1 MAKKATQ
8 VPKGKK
14 ARLRAAE
21 AMAATP
27 ASKPAAPSESQPAP
41 AKAAPTA
48 KRTPAPTAA
57 ASTRSQP
64 KTKAKTIP
72 KAAAATAPVAP
83 TPAAPTPGAPTPA
96 ALARPAKTR
105 AAKTPPAKTPPRP
118 ASKAPPRAAPAAA
131 PSRPRRRQQAAS
143 TPARRP
149 GPDSSPEFAV
159 SDQARAANSRKAQ
172 AQAETHAAAQAKTES
187 QTQLL
192 DPMKMLTPEQL
203 RTMEALSLNLA
214 KAAVTAQGAIA
225 ESALRQAERPAALSA
240 DPFHVG
246 PAMVDVMSKLAN
258 QPQNM
263 MRAQADLFNRYME
276 LWSATSRRIYGQE
289 TQPVVEPA
297 RGDKRFNDPEWRDNL
312 VFDVMKQSY
321 LVTSNWLND
330 LVTHVDGVDPMSRR
344 RVEFFTKALT
354 DAFSPS
360 NFLISNPAALRK
372 AVETHGESIL
382 KGAENFASDL
392 ARGGGQLAISQTEF
406 EQFKVGENVAT
417 APGKVVFRN
426 ALFELLQFSP
436 TTETVCEIPLL
447 IFPPWIN
454 KFYILD
460 LRPENSM
467 IRWLTAQGI
476 TVFVTSWV
484 NPDPALATKSLED
497 YMAEGFYEA
506 VRQVKRQC
514 KVEQVNTVGY
524 CIGGTALACTL
535 SHMAAH
541 GDTSIRSATFFAAQQ
556 DFAEAGDLMMFTN
569 EEWLKDLERRMDAA
583 GGVLPGSAMAETFNM
598 LRANDLIWSF
608 FVNNYLM
615 GKDPTPF
622 DLLFWNSDQ
631 TRMPKTLHMQYLRRF
646 YQENALSAGTLEL
659 DGVRLDP
666 KAITQPVYVQASRDD
681 HIAPMRSVFRGA
693 HLFGGPTIMTLA
705 GSGHIAGV
713 INHPD
718 ARKYQH
724 WTNDALPDTLEAWQ
738 AGAVEHPGSWWP
750 HWLGWLK
757 PLSGRQVPARD
768 PARGPLKAL
777 GDAPGEYVKV
787 RSDAA

>member
-8 VPKGKK
+8 GPKGKK
-14 ARLRAAE
+14 ARSRSESAASDVSV
-21 AMAATP
+21 AMATV
-27 ASKPAAPSESQPAP
+27 KP
-41 AKAAPTA
+41 AKAAKAVAPAA
-48 KRTPAPTAA
+48 KAPAAKGPTPAPPAA
-57 ASTRSQP
+57 
-64 KTKAKTIP
+64 KAKP
-72 KAAAATAPVAP
+72 ASAAKT
-83 TPAAPTPGAPTPA
+83 
-96 ALARPAKTR
+96 ARPAV
-105 AAKTPPAKTPPRP
+105 PAKGPEQSRRP
-118 ASKAPPRAAPAAA
+118 AAVSVAAPAA
-131 PSRPRRRQQAAS
+131 RPRRPKTAAIR
-143 TPARRP
+143 PPRRATAP
-149 GPDSSPEFAV
+149 SSPEFAI
-159 SDQARAANSRKAQ
+159 SDAARTANSQTAKAHAASQAAAKARA
-172 AQAETHAAAQAKTES
+172 EAATS
-187 QTQLL
+187 PV
-192 DPMKMLTPEQL
+192 DPIKLLTPEQL

-225 ESALRQAERPAALSA
+225 ESALRQAERPAALSP

-246 PAMVDVMSKLAN
+246 SAMVDVMSQLAH

-263 MRAQADLFNRYME
+263 MRAQADLFNRYMA
-276 LWSATSRRIYGQE
+276 LWSATSRRVYGQE
-289 TQPVVEPA
+289 TEPVVEPA
-297 RGDKRFNDPEWRDNL
+297 KGDKRFNDPEWRENI

-330 LVTHVDGVDPMSRR
+330 LVTHVEGVDPMSRR

-354 DAFSPS
+354 DAFAPS

-372 AVETHGESIL
+372 AVETQGASIL
-382 KGAENFASDL
+382 KGAENFAADL

-406 EQFKVGENVAT
+406 ERFKVGENVAT

-436 TTETVCEIPLL
+436 STETVYEIPLL

-484 NPDPALATKSLED
+484 NPDASLATKSLED

-535 SHMAAH
+535 AHMAAT

-569 EEWLKDLERRMDAA
+569 EEWLKDLEKRMDAA
-583 GGVLPGSAMAETFNM
+583 GGVLPGAAMAETFNM

-646 YQENALSAGTLEL
+646 YQDNALACGTLEL
-659 DGVRLDP
+659 AGVHLDP
-666 KAITQPVYVQASRDD
+666 GAITQPVYVQASRDD

-693 HLFGGPTIMTLA
+693 KLFGGPTRMTLA

-718 ARKYQH
+718 AKKYQH
-724 WTNDALPDTLEAWQ
+724 WTNDALPDTLEEWQ

-750 HWLGWLK
+750 HWLSWLA
-757 PLSGRQVPARD
+757 PLSGAKVPARD
-768 PARGPLKAL
+768 PAKGPLKPV
-777 GDAPGEYVKV
+777 GDAPGDYVKV
-787 RSDAA
+787 RSDAE